1 MRIIS
6 SRISHVERETET
18 ERGERLIDL
27 TFGLFLIIISKFQ
40 STVPTIGKMWNLHS
54 SLFPIFP
61 SLPLALLGDR
71 PSLLGFRSIYFHTPY
86 SYKTRKNLTS
96 VNHTGR
102 LCFITM
108 LDSEI
113 TVVSRMTLLQLILLF
128 LFVLMLTIGTLTC
141 AMSPGYHL
149 LLAPFPSLPSS
160 DSGSH
165 FNSDFSSTL
174 DSLPLI
180 FGNNQFAWPCIDVTV
195 QFFYP
200 CHNAHVFTYLFSFKL
215 SFSEHLLCT
224 RHYSRTNQMALNHKN
239 CALLQFTLCDISG
252 VTSAPQQHF
261 RLSLMSPCSHPPQQ
275 MF

>member
-1 MRIIS
+1 MRQRQI
-6 SRISHVERETET
+6 EA

-40 STVPTIGKMWNLHS
+40 STVPTIGKMWNLLS

-61 SLPLALLGDR
+61 SLPLNLLSDK
-71 PSLLGFRSIYFHTPY
+71 PSLLGFRSFYFHTPY

-108 LDSEI
+108 LDSKI
-113 TVVSRMTLLQLILLF
+113 TVVRRMLVLPLLQLILHF
-128 LFVLMLTIGTLTC
+128 LFVFMLTISTLTH

-174 DSLPLI
+174 DSLSLI

-200 CHNAHVFTYLFSFKL
+200 CHNAQS
-215 SFSEHLLCT
+215 SCIHLLIFIQT
-224 RHYSRTNQMALNHKN
+224 IIFWTPIMYK
-239 CALLQFTLCDISG
+239 TL
-252 VTSAPQQHF
+252 F
-261 RLSLMSPCSHPPQQ
+261 
-275 MF
+275 